1 MRGQSKDHAA
11 VGLYRC
17 PKGPPW
23 EFRSVTKPH
32 ECARFAAV
40 AEKDLPARLAF
51 EKSKENEE

>member
-51 EKSKENEE
+51 EAEQK